1 MLLELIQTVED
12 TAASS
17 GIVTV
22 LVDNLSKAIARVITV
37 SMLNIVLVYVSYC
50 IIGTARIVY
59 RMCIRVCVMVR
70 CPLHLCPIY
79 QPLQQRAVG
88 LLLWAQRR
96 AISMDLC
103 TAHLYNT
110 IQYKICQAMRPPA
123 ADWLFP

>member
-59 RMCIRVCVMVR
+59 LSLI
-70 CPLHLCPIY
+70 HI
-79 QPLQQRAVG
+79 
-88 LLLWAQRR
+88 
-96 AISMDLC
+96 
-103 TAHLYNT
+103 
-110 IQYKICQAMRPPA
+110 
-123 ADWLFP
+123 